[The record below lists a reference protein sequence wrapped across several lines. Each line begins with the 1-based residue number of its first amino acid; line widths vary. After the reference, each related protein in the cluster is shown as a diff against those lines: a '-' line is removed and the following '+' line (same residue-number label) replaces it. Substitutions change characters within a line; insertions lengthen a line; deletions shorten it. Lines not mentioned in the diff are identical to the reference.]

1 MEEIVSVEYRVSRD
15 PDHDQ
20 LHSHHAYEI
29 YMFHRGRCRYLIN
42 NEIYEL
48 MSGDI
53 LLMDGMAL
61 HKPNIPKDSEYVR
74 SHLHFSPEIIQD
86 MLKSVNATDLL
97 NVFQSFHH
105 YLIRTKSNSRLLDV
119 ENIFK
124 KMSEINNATDISRVE
139 KEWEVKFLMGQLL
152 VTINYLLKD
161 VTSKVAEKSKG
172 KTCHAERIV
181 SYIQKNHHENL
192 TINKIANTLNLNKS
206 YVSHVFKDMTGFTVM
221 EYVMACRIKKAKYL
235 LETEQ
240 HQTIKHIA
248 QQCGFEN
255 PTHFSRYFKEK
266 ESISPKDYRN
276 QRLQF
281 YRRD

>member
-1 MEEIVSVEYRVSRD
+1 MEDIVSVEYRVNSD

-20 LHSHHAYEI
+20 LHSHNAYEI
-29 YMFHRGRCRYLIN
+29 YIFHKGRCRYLIN
-42 NEIYEL
+42 NEIYDL

-53 LLMDGMAL
+53 LLMDGLAL

-86 MLKSVNATDLL
+86 MLKSVNAIDLL

-105 YLIRTKSNSRLLDV
+105 YLIRTQGNSRLLDV

-124 KMSEINNATDISRVE
+124 RISEINKVTDISSKE
-139 KEWEVKFLMGQLL
+139 KEWEIKFLMGQLL

-161 VTSKVAEKSKG
+161 VKCQVAEKSQS

-181 SYIQKNHHENL
+181 SYIQHNFHENI
-192 TINKIANTLNLNKS
+192 TITKIANALNLNKS
-206 YVSHVFKDMTGFTVM
+206 YVSHVFKAMTGFTVM
-221 EYVMACRIKKAKYL
+221 EYVKACRIKKAKYL

-240 HQTIKHIA
+240 HQTIKCIA

-266 ESISPKDYRN
+266 ENISPKEYRKK
-276 QRLQF
+276 RLQF
-281 YRRD
+281 YKRS